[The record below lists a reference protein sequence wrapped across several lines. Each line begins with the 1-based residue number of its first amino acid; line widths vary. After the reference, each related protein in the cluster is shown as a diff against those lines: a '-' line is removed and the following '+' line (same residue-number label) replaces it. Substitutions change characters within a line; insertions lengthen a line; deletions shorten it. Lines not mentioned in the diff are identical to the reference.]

1 MMVLFVHAARLA
13 LVVFDPYLSSRP
25 LAKALMES
33 PPGALITQGFYWK
46 LASVFFYTGHNGLL
60 LSDRRI
66 NLEYG
71 ASAPGAPEVFID
83 DAQFR
88 DLGLEPHRYYL
99 LASQSALPH
108 CETLVGASRLIVVR
122 ESGGKVLMTNQAGQ
136 F

>member
-1 MMVLFVHAARLA
+1 MMVLFFQAARLA

-46 LASVFFYTGHNGLL
+46 FASVFFYTGRTGLL
-60 LSDRRI
+60 LSDRRM

-71 ASAPGAPEVFID
+71 ANAPGAPKVFLD
-83 DAQFR
+83 DSQFK
-88 DLGLEPHRYYL
+88 DLWLEPQRYYL
-99 LASQSALPH
+99 LTFQSDLPH
-108 CETLVGASRLIVVR
+108 YEELVGASRLIVVR
-122 ESGGKVLMTNQAGQ
+122 ASGGKVLMTNARGQ